1 MTTDTI
7 TAPAPRGPLTPEA
20 PRGNRWFPT
29 WRGTLLV
36 AAIEL
41 HRRRPTTKGWT
52 FYGVTVGGVIA
63 LSILIALVAG
73 PGTTTIPLELNL
85 LMILGL
91 GVLIG
96 ASLAAT
102 SVNGDST
109 EGVLAPM
116 QMTRLTAG
124 DLAFGKLIA
133 SWLVAVIALVTMASM
148 LVYSYIKADWGL
160 GEVAIMVAVILF
172 TVLTTTAI
180 GLAWSSIAARSIA
193 SVALAHL
200 TVGALAIGTLVAFGV
215 ATPLVSEEVP
225 QVHKSRDW
233 SSVTEEQ
240 YNDPFFSEDDLP
252 CMEDTYP
259 VYVTHTDRLSWL
271 LLVNPV
277 IVLGETAP
285 LVDVD
290 RMRAGEVGQGLF
302 QMMHQFVSDARMGP
316 DPIVDLDFC
325 ADPMYGGGPS
335 WEERGY
341 EAAAYPRNP
350 WVGLGTYAV
359 LLIGSLWLTVNRLR
373 VPYRTLR
380 GGTRVA

>member
-1 MTTDTI
+1 MTATDT
-7 TAPAPRGPLTPEA
+7 TAPTPEASAPEA
-20 PRGNRWFPT
+20 PRGNSWLPT
-29 WRGTLLV
+29 WHGTKLV
-36 AAIEL
+36 ANIEL
-41 HRRRPTTKGWT
+41 HRRRPSKKGWI

-63 LSILIALVAG
+63 LAVLIAAFAG
-73 PGTTTIPLELNL
+73 SGNTTIPLELNL
-85 LMILGL
+85 LMVLGL

-96 ASLAAT
+96 TSLAAT

-124 DLAFGKLIA
+124 DLALGKLLA
-133 SWLVAVIALVTMASM
+133 SWAVAVIALVTLLPI
-148 LVYSYIKADWGL
+148 LVYSYIKANWSP
-160 GEVAIMVAVILF
+160 GEVGAMIAVILF
-172 TVLTTTAI
+172 TVLATTAI

-193 SVALAHL
+193 SVSLAHL
-200 TVGALAIGTLVAFGV
+200 TVGTLAIGSMVLMGI
-215 ATPLVSEEVP
+215 ATPLVSEEVS

>member
-1 MTTDTI
+1 MTATDT
-7 TAPAPRGPLTPEA
+7 TAPTPEASAPEA
-20 PRGNRWFPT
+20 PRGNSWLPT
-29 WRGTLLV
+29 WHGTKLV
-36 AAIEL
+36 ANIEL
-41 HRRRPTTKGWT
+41 HRRRPSKKGWIV
-52 FYGVTVGGVIA
+52 YGVTVGGVIA
-63 LSILIALVAG
+63 LAVLIAAFAG
-73 PGTTTIPLELNL
+73 SGNTTIPLELNL
-85 LMILGL
+85 LMVLGL

-96 ASLAAT
+96 TSLAAT

-133 SWLVAVIALVTMASM
+133 SWLVAVIALVTLLPI
-148 LVYSYIKADWGL
+148 LVYSYIKANWSP
-160 GEVAIMVAVILF
+160 GEVGAMIAVILF
-172 TVLTTTAI
+172 TVLATTAI

-193 SVALAHL
+193 SVSLAHL
-200 TVGALAIGTLVAFGV
+200 TVGMLAIGSMVLMGI

>member
-7 TAPAPRGPLTPEA
+7 TTPAPRGPLTPEA

-133 SWLVAVIALVTMASM
+133 SWLVAVIALVTMAPM

-215 ATPLVSEEVP
+215 ATPLVSEEVE
-225 QVHKSRDW
+225 VTTRYRDW
-233 SSVTEEQ
+233 EAATEEQ
-240 YNDPFFSEDDLP
+240 LNDPSFTEAQLP
-252 CMEDTYP
+252 CVEETHPAYFS
-259 VYVTHTDRLSWL
+259 HTDRLSGL

-277 IVLGETAP
+277 ILLAETAP
-285 LVDVD
+285 K
-290 RMRAGEVGQGLF
+290 
-302 QMMHQFVSDARMGP
+302 
-316 DPIVDLDFC
+316 VDLEGEATGASVLQLFHQLVSETRMPAVPPTDRDFC
-325 ADPMYGGGPS
+325 ADPEFGGAE
-335 WEERGY
+335 WEDRTL
-341 EAAAYPRNP
+341 EALTYPRNP

-359 LLIGSLWLTVNRLR
+359 LLAGSLWFTVNRLR
-373 VPYRTLR
+373 VPYRKLK